1 MCRSGAK
8 YSGIRPP
15 NSSRVYFLS
24 IILHCTPLS
33 LLCTHVILWSLLCP
47 ICLLIGQHR
56 RIKEFRNLFS
66 LITLYLSRSWKKGLI
81 KKKKKN
87 KTLTKNHVSF
97 QLPKRR
103 SFLLYSLHGV
113 ISWFPHLK
121 SDTGTVKSFL
131 SYLNWNPCCPS
142 SRPRIG
148 FISSALFL
156 SKDPLVLF
164 CPGPTFKSPAMPSPL
179 LRSLPWDTESLII
192 WTAHAGTTP
201 EETL

>member
-1 MCRSGAK
+1 MATKSK
-8 YSGIRPP
+8 HNTETIVT
-15 NSSRVYFLS
+15 NS
-24 IILHCTPLS
+24 
-33 LLCTHVILWSLLCP
+33 
-47 ICLLIGQHR
+47 
-56 RIKEFRNLFS
+56 IK
-66 LITLYLSRSWKKGLI
+66 TLKVVHI

-87 KTLTKNHVSF
+87 LTKNHVSS

-103 SFLLYSLHGV
+103 SLVYNLHGV

-156 SKDPLVLF
+156 SKDSLVFF
-164 CPGPTFKSPAMPSPL
+164 CPGPTFKSPAMAFTSSKKPSL
-179 LRSLPWDTESLII
+179 
-192 WTAHAGTTP
+192 AY
-201 EETL
+201 